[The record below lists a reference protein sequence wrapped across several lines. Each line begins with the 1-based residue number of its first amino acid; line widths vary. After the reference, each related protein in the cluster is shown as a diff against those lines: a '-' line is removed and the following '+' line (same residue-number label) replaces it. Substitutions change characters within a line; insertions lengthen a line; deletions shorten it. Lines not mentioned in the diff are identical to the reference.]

1 MKETPYASQQIAVII
16 LFQHYNSFIEKNIYI
31 STQWKVLIQ
40 STQGYCL
47 CIVLLWTIGVKW
59 HNTSLY
65 AALVWVVVVANFDK
79 L

>member
-16 LFQHYNSFIEKNIYI
+16 LFQHYNSFIEKNNYI

-47 CIVLLWTIGVKW
+47 CI
-59 HNTSLY
+59 NTAELN
-65 AALVWVVVVANFDK
+65 LVS
-79 L
+79 